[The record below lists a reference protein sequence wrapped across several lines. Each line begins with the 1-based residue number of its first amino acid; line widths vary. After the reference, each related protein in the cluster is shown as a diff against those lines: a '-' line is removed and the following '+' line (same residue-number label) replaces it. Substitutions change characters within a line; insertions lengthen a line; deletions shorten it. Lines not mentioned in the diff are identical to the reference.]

1 MFAQLRHKSLSQSPG
16 AARPATRERG
26 AALVELAIILPVL
39 IILVLGVI
47 DLGRVFYSYEAL
59 VNATREGARYC
70 ALHPGDT
77 PGTTDRVRRE
87 INYNLGGTWLVAVN
101 VGATTCP
108 SPGPGKPLSV
118 TATATF
124 DPLTPLI
131 ETITGGSTLT
141 ISSTATMVQWQ

>member
-1 MFAQLRHKSLSQSPG
+1 MFAQPRHKSLSQSPG

-70 ALHPGDT
+70 ALNPTVSDALTRTRVQEELNAAESGVLLYTAPGLTECDVKCDQSGAGKEIVVRACSQFLPVT
-77 PGTTDRVRRE
+77 P
-87 INYNLGGTWLVAVN
+87 L
-101 VGATTCP
+101 
-108 SPGPGKPLSV
+108 
-118 TATATF
+118 F
-124 DPLTPLI
+124 DPVLLRV
-131 ETITGGSTLT
+131 
-141 ISSTATMVQWQ
+141 SSSMVQWKN